1 MKISYLILSLGL
13 LIMACQTA
21 QQQQKAAMEKAGQA
35 LKSVVNVQNAKALV
49 SSCEAYTLAF
59 PDDKKSV
66 SEYIAGMALVLDTLL
81 GNLRNTI
88 LDEASGKINQ
98 EAAADFIQLSEA
110 FATLAA
116 ESDKAPE
123 WLFQAGDVA
132 GSLRDYDKTLALYQR
147 INEQYPNYERAPQ
160 VLFMRAFTLDNELKQ
175 LEQARALYQAFLE
188 KYPDNEFADDAQFLL
203 DNLGKSEEEIIQSF
217 LKKQQQ

>member
-1 MKISYLILSLGL
+1 MKINHL
-13 LIMACQTA
+13 LIAALLLSACQSE

-35 LKSVVNVQNAKALV
+35 LKNTVTVENAKALV
-49 SSCEAYTLAF
+49 SSCEAYTRAF

-66 SEYIAGMALVLDTLL
+66 SEYITGMAPLLDTLL
-81 GNLRNTI
+81 RNLRNTI
-88 LDEASGKINQ
+88 LDETSGKINQ
-98 EAAADFIQLSEA
+98 EAAVDFVHLSES

-116 ESDKAPE
+116 ESSKAPE
-123 WLFQAGDVA
+123 WLFQAGDAA

-147 INEQYPNYERAPQ
+147 INEQYPDYERAPQ

-175 LEQARALYQAFLE
+175 LEQARVLYQTFLQ

-217 LKKQQQ
+217 LKKKQQ